1 MICPAC
7 KALND
12 DSADACFTCGRALT
26 ALTQGSIIATR
37 YEVQSPLGKGGMGMV
52 YKAHDRML
60 DETVAIKVLRAE
72 FANTGEMAKRFR
84 HEIKLA
90 RKVSHRN
97 VCRIH
102 EYGEDGGVRY
112 ISMEYVEGTDIKQLA
127 RDKGGYLEHEE
138 AFDVSIQTA
147 DGLQAIH
154 DVGIIHRDL
163 KTSNIMRDNSGRVR
177 LMDFGIAKIGGRD
190 SSTGGGGLTS
200 TGQIM
205 GTPEYMSPE
214 QCLGDKIDHRSDIYA
229 LGIAVYEIFSGTVPF
244 RGDTPVATLF
254 KHIQDPVPFEGP
266 VAGRIPHSAVPV
278 LRKALAKNRADRYE
292 SAAEMAEALRKA
304 QQQAKSG
311 IATDAAPTGGH
322 PVIVPAGE
330 GTGSTPT
337 DRRRVTRLDIFVN
350 FIIRRVGTAGTVLQ
364 EERTIAENVGRGG
377 ARVMTSISSLSPG
390 DIVHLEE
397 VGGPFKTRAEVRGS
411 YVGKDRIR
419 RLNLRF
425 LDSPAPDYL
434 VHVDEGGSS
443 GRRLPFGP
451 GDSGRQGG
459 R

>member
-7 KALND
+7 KATNED
-12 DSADACFTCGRALT
+12 NAEACFTCGRGLT
-26 ALTQGSIIATR
+26 ALTQGSVIDKR
-37 YEVQSPLGKGGMGMV
+37 YEILSPLGKGGMGMV
-52 YKAHDRML
+52 YKAHDREL

-102 EYGEDGGVRY
+102 DYGEDNGVRF

-127 RDKGGYLEHEE
+127 RDKGGFLEPDE
-138 AFDVSIQTA
+138 AFDVTIQTA

-177 LMDFGIAKIGGRD
+177 LMDFGIAKIGGAD
-190 SSTGGGGLTS
+190 FSTGGGGLTS

-229 LGIAVYEIFSGTVPF
+229 LGIAVYEVFTGTVPF

-254 KHIQDPVPFEGP
+254 KHIQDTVPFEGP
-266 VAGRIPHSAVPV
+266 IAARIPLSAVPV
-278 LRKALAKNRADRYE
+278 IRKALAKNRADRYANA
-292 SAAEMAEALRKA
+292 SDMAAALRKA
-304 QQQAKSG
+304 HEQAKAG
-311 IATDAAPTGGH
+311 VPADAAPTGGH
-322 PVIVPAGE
+322 PVIVPVEAPGAGA
-330 GTGSTPT
+330 TP

-350 FIIRRVGTAGTVLQ
+350 FHIRRVGTAGTVLQ

-377 ARVMTSISSLSPG
+377 ARVMTTITALAPG

-411 YVGKDRIR
+411 YFGKDKIR

-434 VHVDEGGSS
+434 VHVDEGGTS
-443 GRRLPFGP
+443 GRR
-451 GDSGRQGG
+451 R
-459 R
+459 

>member
-12 DSADACFTCGRALT
+12 DSAEACFTCGRALT
-26 ALTQGSIIATR
+26 ALTQGSVIAGR
-37 YEVQSPLGKGGMGMV
+37 YEILSPLGKGGMGMV
-52 YKAHDRML
+52 YKAHDVEL

-102 EYGEDGGVRY
+102 DYGDDSGVRF
-112 ISMEYVEGTDIKQLA
+112 ISMEFVDGTDIKQLA
-127 RDKGGYLEHEE
+127 RDKGGYLETDE
-138 AFDVSIQTA
+138 AFDVAIQTA

-163 KTSNIMRDNSGRVR
+163 KTSNIMRDHTGRVR
-177 LMDFGIAKIGGRD
+177 LMDFGIAKIGGGDR
-190 SSTGGGGLTS
+190 SSAGGLTS

-229 LGIAVYEIFSGTVPF
+229 LGIAIYEIFTGTVPF

-266 VAGRIPHSAVPV
+266 VAARIPLAAVPV
-278 LRKALAKNRADRYE
+278 LRKALAKNRADRYA

-311 IATDAAPTGGH
+311 VPTDAMPTGGQ
-322 PVIVPAGE
+322 PVIVPVEPGAGA
-330 GTGSTPT
+330 TPT
-337 DRRRVTRLDIFVN
+337 PSDRRRVTRLDIVVN
-350 FIIRRVGTAGTVLQ
+350 FVIRRVGTAGTVLQ
-364 EERTIAENVGRGG
+364 EERTIAENIGRGG
-377 ARVMTSISSLSPG
+377 ARVPTTFSSLAPG
-390 DIVHLEE
+390 DIVLLEE

-434 VHVDEGGSS
+434 VHVDEGGTGGTS
-443 GRRLPFGP
+443 RR
-451 GDSGRQGG
+451 R
-459 R
+459 

>member
-12 DSADACFTCGRALT
+12 DSAEACFTCGRALT
-26 ALTQGSIIATR
+26 ALTQGSVIAGR
-37 YEVQSPLGKGGMGMV
+37 YEIQSPLGKGGMGMV
-52 YKAHDRML
+52 YKAFDREL
-60 DETVAIKVLRAE
+60 EETVAIKVLRAE

-84 HEIKLA
+84 HEVKQA

-102 EYGEDGGVRY
+102 DYGDDGGVRF

-127 RDKGGYLEHEE
+127 RESGGYLEAEE
-138 AFDVSIQTA
+138 AFDVAIQSA
-147 DGLQAIH
+147 EGLQAIH

-163 KTSNIMRDNSGRVR
+163 KTSNIMRDNTGRVR
-177 LMDFGIAKIGGRD
+177 LMDFGIAR
-190 SSTGGGGLTS
+190 TGGGDHSSSSGLTS

-266 VAGRIPHSAVPV
+266 VAGRIPLAAVPV
-278 LRKALAKNRADRYE
+278 LRKALAKNRADRYDNA
-292 SAAEMAEALRKA
+292 SAMAEGLRKA
-304 QQQAKSG
+304 QQKASSG
-311 IATDAAPTGGH
+311 ISEDVAPTGGY
-322 PVIVPAGE
+322 PVIVPADLGA
-330 GTGSTPT
+330 TTPSSSE
-337 DRRRVTRLDIFVN
+337 RRRVTRLDIFVN

-377 ARVMTSISSLSPG
+377 ARVMTSISSLAAG

-434 VHVDEGGSS
+434 VHVDEGGAG
-443 GRRLPFGP
+443 GRR
-451 GDSGRQGG
+451 R
-459 R
+459 

>member
-1 MICPAC
+1 
-7 KALND
+7 
-12 DSADACFTCGRALT
+12 
-26 ALTQGSIIATR
+26 
-37 YEVQSPLGKGGMGMV
+37 
-52 YKAHDRML
+52 
-60 DETVAIKVLRAE
+60 
-72 FANTGEMAKRFR
+72 MAKRFR

-102 EYGEDGGVRY
+102 DYGEDGGVRF

-127 RDKGGYLEHEE
+127 RDRGGFLETDE
-138 AFDVSIQTA
+138 AFDVATQTA

-163 KTSNIMRDNSGRVR
+163 KTSNIMRDNTGRVR
-177 LMDFGIAKIGGRD
+177 LMDFGIAKIGGSDR
-190 SSTGGGGLTS
+190 SSSGGGLTS

-229 LGIAVYEIFSGTVPF
+229 LGIAVYEIFTGTVPF

-266 VAGRIPHSAVPV
+266 VAARIPLSAVPV
-278 LRKALAKNRADRYE
+278 IRKALAKNRADRYE
-292 SAAEMAEALRKA
+292 QASEMAEALRKA
-304 QQQAKSG
+304 QQLARAG
-311 IATDAAPTGGH
+311 VPADAAPTGGH
-322 PVIVPAGE
+322 PVIVPLDDAGAI
-330 GTGSTPT
+330 TPT
-337 DRRRVTRLDIFVN
+337 PSDRRRVTRLDIFVN

-377 ARVMTSISSLSPG
+377 ARVMTSISSLAPG

-434 VHVDEGGSS
+434 VHVDEGGTG
-443 GRRLPFGP
+443 GRR
-451 GDSGRQGG
+451 RY
-459 R
+459 